1 MPTFYNHN
9 FLFTAGFFVR
19 AIVYI
24 VIFTIYTALIA
35 IGLTLSGKYG
45 LPFTTGSLFL
55 DRVIFFSALAS
66 PLIFVEWRIRVN
78 RKKLGLSTNKN
89 IAMDLLLLESN
100 RFSDHNKDLSNVKDI
115 NYYFELKEKGA
126 ITQEEYED
134 KKKELLLRK

>member
-24 VIFTIYTALIA
+24 VIFAIYTALIA

-55 DRVIFFSALAS
+55 DRVVFFSALAS

-78 RKKLGLSTNKN
+78 RKKLGLSLYKN
-89 IAMDLLLLESN
+89 ISDDLLHLELN
-100 RFSDHNKDLSNVKDI
+100 KTLSDKKDL
-115 NYYFELKEKGA
+115 NYWFELKEKGA
-126 ITQEEYED
+126 ISDDEYQV
-134 KKKELLLRK
+134 KKKELL

>member
-24 VIFTIYTALIA
+24 VIFAIYTALIA

-78 RKKLGLSTNKN
+78 RKKLGLSLYKN
-89 IAMDLLLLESN
+89 ISDDLLHLELN
-100 RFSDHNKDLSNVKDI
+100 KTLSDKKDL
-115 NYYFELKEKGA
+115 NYWFELKEKGA
-126 ITQEEYED
+126 ISDDEYQV
-134 KKKELLLRK
+134 KKKELL

>member
-24 VIFTIYTALIA
+24 VIFAIYTALIA

-78 RKKLGLSTNKN
+78 RKKLGLSLYKN
-89 IAMDLLLLESN
+89 ISDDLLHLELNKTS
-100 RFSDHNKDLSNVKDI
+100 SDKKDL
-115 NYYFELKEKGA
+115 NYWFELKEKGA
-126 ITQEEYED
+126 ISDDEYQV
-134 KKKELLLRK
+134 KKKELL